1 MCESIC
7 NALKEK
13 VNVVQVGCLDQIAE
27 DVSLVTYGHGMHST
41 RVGMA
46 SMIIS
51 GKLKFDANHAEEYV
65 TDIIGPFLDTLMLTD
80 CVVLVE
86 THEGSCFCFKNC
98 TEASADG
105 ICRFIID
112 GATASAIAE
121 YMEGEDEE
129 A

>member
-1 MCESIC
+1 MCESLC
-7 NALKEK
+7 EALKER
-13 VNVVQVGCLDQIAE
+13 VNVVQVGCLDQVAE
-27 DVSLVTYGHGMHST
+27 DVSLVTYGLGMHST

-46 SMIIS
+46 SMAIS
-51 GKLKFDANHAEEYV
+51 GKLKFDPSHAEEYI
-65 TDIIGPFLDTLMLTD
+65 TDLVVPFLDTLMLTD

-98 TEASADG
+98 TEASAEG
-105 ICRFIID
+105 ICRFIVD

-121 YMEGEDEE
+121 YMEEEDGE